1 MNEQPVWD
9 SRESDEGLILVPVP
23 LPIAFVQLRE
33 SLDDI
38 EEGSP
43 DASLLFW
50 IVSLLTFGL
59 GDTISSFLVF
69 SRGGTE
75 ANPIMAFA
83 LTLPTGLI
91 GFVLIKM
98 IAMSLLYATAYLW
111 EGAHRWLIPILMTI
125 AGVWLTTQNTLV
137 YLSLT

>member
-1 MNEQPVWD
+1 
-9 SRESDEGLILVPVP
+9 
-23 LPIAFVQLRE
+23 
-33 SLDDI
+33 
-38 EEGSP
+38 
-43 DASLLFW
+43 
-50 IVSLLTFGL
+50 
-59 GDTISSFLVF
+59 
-69 SRGGTE
+69 
-75 ANPIMAFA
+75 MAWA

-98 IAMSLLYATAYLW
+98 IAMSLLYATAFLW